1 MKYIDTHAHY
11 DDSKFEEDLNM
22 VLEEVKKNKVV
33 AIINDSVDVNNSKEV
48 VELVSKRENMFAAIG
63 IHPTEDPGANY
74 IEELRGLYLENKEKI
89 VAIGEIGLDYYW
101 EKDNRESQHKK
112 FLDQIELANELE
124 LPIVI
129 HCRDA
134 GDDIVKL
141 MKKCMPKYGCVFHCY
156 QPNDETKRFIIQ
168 NDFYI
173 SLTGNI
179 TFKRNEYFHKVIKE
193 IPIDRIMVETD
204 SPYMSPE
211 PFRGKRNSSVNIPI
225 IAKKL
230 AEIKEIEEENLA
242 EIVYNN
248 SIRFYHLEGKI
259 K

>member
-1 MKYIDTHAHY
+1 MNYIDTHAHY
-11 DDSKFEEDLNM
+11 DDDKFSED
-22 VLEEVKKNKVV
+22 LEEVIKCTKEVGIK
-33 AIINDSVDVNNSKEV
+33 AIINDSIDVENSKNV
-48 VELVSKRENMFAAIG
+48 IKLARKFENMFVAIG
-63 IHPTEDPGANY
+63 IHPTEYGEDNY
-74 IEELRGLYLENKEKI
+74 IEKLEKLYNENKDII

-101 EKDNRESQHKK
+101 EKDNRIGQHKK
-112 FLDQIELANELE
+112 FLDQIELANKLR

-134 GDDIVKL
+134 GDEIVKL

-156 QPNDETKRFIIQ
+156 QPNDETKRFIIE

-179 TFKRNEYFHKVIKE
+179 TFKRNEYFHKVINE
-193 IPIDRIMVETD
+193 ISIDRIMLETD
-204 SPYMSPE
+204 CPYMSPE

-225 IAKKL
+225 MAKKL
-230 AEIKEIEEENLA
+230 AEIKEIDEEKAA

-248 SIRFYHLEGKI
+248 SVRFYNLQEKI